1 MNSHILTE
9 KEKKNIFSVIFQ
21 FSMLWRIFYGILK
34 ILSGFI
40 LFRIVTLEPFS
51 PLFRIGKHSF
61 FFHPDNFIIEF
72 INSYIHRLSIS
83 TAIFIS
89 FYLIFWGFVDAFLSY
104 FILKKQ
110 IWAYPFSLVLIFL
123 FTVYEIYR
131 FSYTH
136 SPVLFIVIIVDI
148 IILLVIKKE
157 YDILKKPKEKIDL
170 NIFS

>member
-1 MNSHILTE
+1 MI
-9 KEKKNIFSVIFQ
+9 
-21 FSMLWRIFYGILK
+21 WRIIY
-34 ILSGFI
+34 GFI
-40 LFRIVTLEPFS
+40 KIASGIILLRVITLRPLS

-104 FILKKQ
+104 FLLKKKV
-110 IWAYPFSLVLIFL
+110 WAYPFGLTLIFF

-131 FSYTH
+131 YAHTH
-136 SPVLFIVIIVDI
+136 SPVLLLIIFIDIVIFFI
-148 IILLVIKKE
+148 IKKE
-157 YDILKKPKEKIDL
+157 FNILKKAKL
-170 NIFS
+170 A